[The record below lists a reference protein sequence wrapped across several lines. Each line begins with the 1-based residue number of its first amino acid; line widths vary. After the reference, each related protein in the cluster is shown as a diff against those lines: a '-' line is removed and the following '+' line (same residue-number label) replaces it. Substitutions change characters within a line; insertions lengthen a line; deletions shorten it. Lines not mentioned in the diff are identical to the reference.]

1 MATDKLFTVVGTS
14 KLDGEYK
21 VRFANDIMRVKVLA
35 KHGHEDITLI
45 ELDEA
50 MDKLAAAQ
58 FIKTLDEFAGP
69 NEQAAIDDYI
79 ERNTPK
85 EPKVAKPAK
94 AEKPAKVAKAKKAK
108 VEDAAEK
115 AAATVLDE
123 ADEIAAAEQVVNDIE
138 NQPF

>member
-1 MATDKLFTVVGTS
+1 MATDKMFTVVGTS

-35 KHGHEDITLI
+35 KHGHEDVMLV

-50 MDKLAAAQ
+50 MSKLDAAL

-69 NEQAAIDDYI
+69 NEQAAIDEYI
-79 ERNTPK
+79 EKNTPK
-85 EPKVAKPAK
+85 QPKASKPTK
-94 AEKPAKVAKAKKAK
+94 APKAK
-108 VEDAAEK
+108 VEATAEL

-123 ADEIAAAEQVVNDIE
+123 ADEVAAAEQVISEIE
-138 NQPF
+138 DAPF